1 MALLFP
7 ANMVLTSAKYNGST
21 SDVNLGSP
29 AHLDDIGAQTVIAVF
44 REDGDHESNFGYLW
58 GKTPSASTAGP
69 RFFLG
74 TGTSNQQR
82 LTFGASSSGT
92 AGQPSKQTDGT
103 TAYARGAWYFSAF
116 TWDGS
121 LNHSGINLYLAKLG
135 EQLALPAQTGINNG
149 TTAVS
154 SDASNNAHIGN
165 RQNTDRTINGQIGY
179 VAVYAGVLSAA
190 ELQNLHLYGHN
201 PGDPRLRLLWA
212 NGRDWSAYKQQA
224 SSQTAVAQG
233 VSVDAKFL
241 NLEPLKVYGFSVT
254 GGQTLTPSLFTNTS
268 TFHAATV
275 TPGAVTLT
283 PALVENSNTFYTHT
297 IGQDGGAQTLT
308 ASLFTNSNTFHAAT
322 VANVFEIDDNYERSS
337 VKLADSSISGTGD
350 SAVITIK
357 PRFQSSEVTSGEAR
371 WLEPSALV
379 RGLNGYRPTFRFSSY
394 LTSGTG
400 SYHGQPWQA
409 GRRPMFSYDRSTW
422 TYFDTAVT
430 VDTTNH
436 WVEFR
441 HSTAFTSNTVY
452 ISRSRQISVEQ
463 TGAWIDDLET
473 TYPAIIEPTTSAAAF
488 TPTLTSW
495 SGQSFIA
502 DEFSSQ
508 TNELSETIPATPF
521 YAFQI
526 NDTSLTPLD
535 GSAKQLAVVTSG
547 VHAGEDHGNFVLKA
561 FIDAVLDSTTTGQYL
576 RRNYKILVYPMINAP
591 GRAGGGWRGSFTL
604 GTGSIDDANRH
615 FSDASPG
622 LEIITKPRT
631 AMATDRGS
639 ETPHWAIDFHG
650 TYANAWALFVDTGNT
665 FQDTFKTLLGTNSG
679 QTIADEG
686 DTHAGF
692 VSRYYQDT
700 VGSRL
705 AITHES
711 GDPSQVTD
719 ANIVT
724 QGVGIADSLYDIF
737 QIVAPSAFT
746 NTSTFHAPTV
756 TPGAVTLTPSL
767 VENTSTF
774 YAATISQ
781 PSTQTLTASLL
792 QNSNTFYAHVIA
804 NVTPTVRR
812 VGGGGYLVELD
823 GKRKQPSPS
832 ISDDEEI
839 MEILAAIMP
848 AIEAQRFA
856 MGRVQ

>member
-1 MALLFP
+1 MANYSDSLDSYSAGSGLPSGFTDRFDSGTWSVVDDSGDKLIREASAGNNRYFASMDAVDSDADRDDVEVLGCVRLSSVSTTATTYAGVACRGSGTNTTETCYAALLVD
-7 ANMVLTSAKYNGST
+7 AGSEKRIRLAKYVSGT
-21 SDVNLGSP
+21 L
-29 AHLDDIGAQTVIAVF
+29 TVIAEVAF
-44 REDGDHESNFGYLW
+44 S
-58 GKTPSASTAGP
+58 TSANTKYWIRLRANSTAIKVRVWADGGSEP
-69 RFFLG
+69 G
-74 TGTSNQQR
+74 TW
-82 LTFGASSSGT
+82 AIE
-92 AGQPSKQTDGT
+92 QTD
-103 TAYARGAWYFSAF
+103 S
-116 TWDGS
+116 
-121 LNHSGINLYLAKLG
+121 
-135 EQLALPAQTGINNG
+135 
-149 TTAVS
+149 
-154 SDASNNAHIGN
+154 
-165 RQNTDRTINGQIGY
+165 
-179 VAVYAGVLSAA
+179 
-190 ELQNLHLYGHN
+190 
-201 PGDPRLRLLWA
+201 
-212 NGRDWSAYKQQA
+212 
-224 SSQTAVAQG
+224 
-233 VSVDAKFL
+233 
-241 NLEPLKVYGFSVT
+241 SVT
-254 GGQTLTPSLFTNTS
+254 GTGWAGFFGFLGGINKELLSIAVATNGDTATIDATQTLTATLVTNTSTFYAPSVMPTLTATLVTNTTSFHAASISQGSGQQNLTATLVTNTS

-275 TPGAVTLT
+275 
-283 PALVENSNTFYTHT
+283 S
-297 IGQDGGAQTLT
+297 
-308 ASLFTNSNTFHAAT
+308 
-322 VANVFEIDDNYERSS
+322 NVFEIDDNYERSS
-337 VKLADSSISGTGD
+337 VKLADSSVSGYGD
-350 SAVITIK
+350 DAVITIK
-357 PRFQSSEVTSGEAR
+357 PRFQASEVTSSELR

-379 RGLNGYRPTFRFSSY
+379 TGLNGFRPTFRFSSY
-394 LTSGTG
+394 LTSGSG

-409 GRRPMFSYDRSTW
+409 ARRPMFSYDRSTW

-430 VDTTNH
+430 VNTTDH
-436 WVEFR
+436 WIEFR

-452 ISRSRQISVEQ
+452 ISRGRQMSVEQ
-463 TGAWIDDLET
+463 VGAWIDDLET
-473 TYPAIIEPTTSAAAF
+473 TYPTIIEPTTSAAAF